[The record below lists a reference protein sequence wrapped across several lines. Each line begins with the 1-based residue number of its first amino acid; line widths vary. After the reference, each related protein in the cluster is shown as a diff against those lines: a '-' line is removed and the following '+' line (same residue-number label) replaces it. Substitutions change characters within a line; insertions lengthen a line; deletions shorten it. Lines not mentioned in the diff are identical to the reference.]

1 MMSKVVL
8 YKTNHMYYF
17 REGSFRPSKKYPEY
31 IFTEIS
37 DSENFVY
44 DAIREA
50 FRMMGLDSEHYG
62 MEEWNPLS
70 EFIESGDTVLIKP
83 NMVMHINT
91 SGEGEECLYT
101 QPSVVAPVVDYVVKA
116 LNGRGKIIVADAPM
130 QACDFDKLIKDSGY
144 DKLVDF
150 YKKNINN
157 ISIELKDMRGIRSV
171 RQNGL
176 YVYQENSNQKGIV
189 VQLNEDSEFAGL
201 SEKQISAM
209 RITDYDPDILN
220 RHHNADIHEYAISE
234 DVLNADVIINMP
246 KCKMH
251 RKAGITAALKNC
263 VGACTRKEYLP
274 HHTNGALLDE
284 NNGGDAYKSKSLFR
298 DAENFLLDWRNRL
311 LQTQHRRKAAW
322 LLNQLCRID
331 RVLARHFGNEKYS
344 EGSWYGNNTISKTI
358 TDLNKIIFYADNK
371 GNLRDKKVRKY
382 LIVAD
387 MIIVGDK
394 EGPLAPSAVPIGLIG
409 VGDNPVTFDEVIA
422 TLYGARMEYM
432 HAINQARGT
441 YDGKYPLVD
450 ENDVAEI
457 VSNESKWDGKRWHEI
472 LSDEKLPVTP
482 CSSWKEAFY

>member
-31 IFTEIS
+31 VFSEIS

-44 DAIREA
+44 DAVRES
-50 FRMMGLDSEHYG
+50 FRMMGLDLEHYG
-62 MEEWNPLS
+62 MKEWNPLS

-201 SEKQISAM
+201 
-209 RITDYDPDILN
+209 P
-220 RHHNADIHEYAISE
+220 
-234 DVLNADVIINMP
+234 
-246 KCKMH
+246 
-251 RKAGITAALKNC
+251 
-263 VGACTRKEYLP
+263 
-274 HHTNGALLDE
+274 
-284 NNGGDAYKSKSLFR
+284 
-298 DAENFLLDWRNRL
+298 
-311 LQTQHRRKAAW
+311 
-322 LLNQLCRID
+322 
-331 RVLARHFGNEKYS
+331 
-344 EGSWYGNNTISKTI
+344 
-358 TDLNKIIFYADNK
+358 
-371 GNLRDKKVRKY
+371 
-382 LIVAD
+382 
-387 MIIVGDK
+387 
-394 EGPLAPSAVPIGLIG
+394 
-409 VGDNPVTFDEVIA
+409 
-422 TLYGARMEYM
+422 
-432 HAINQARGT
+432 
-441 YDGKYPLVD
+441 
-450 ENDVAEI
+450 
-457 VSNESKWDGKRWHEI
+457 
-472 LSDEKLPVTP
+472 
-482 CSSWKEAFY
+482 